1 MTLQEKNDNVE
12 LIANAIQRGEES
24 IVFNASGTQHHVN
37 LPTPQRAGT
46 MTQQRCYAVDKA
58 RELVEECKR
67 IDTKIRPS
75 SYHHLRGPFDFEII
89 DDND

>member
-1 MTLQEKNDNVE
+1 MTLQEENDNVE

-46 MTQQRCYAVDKA
+46 MTQQRYFAVDKA
-58 RELVEECKR
+58 RELVEECITR
-67 IDTKIRPS
+67 VIG
-75 SYHHLRGPFDFEII
+75 HL
-89 DDND
+89 